1 MFLRSFAPVVI
12 GAFLFAASPASA
24 QSAAE
29 KAAEKAQG
37 GLGGYLA
44 ILAIGKLCNFDLDKP
59 ATEAI
64 VANINALQKPAKMT
78 DAELDQSLAA
88 LVDAFK
94 KRPNSPCAAGA
105 NEYPAMAV
113 AMAKGAEKE
122 AEGSGVT
129 LKPVPARQ
137 VAAAKAAP
145 VKDPKEA
152 ARNMLI
158 AAHMIEAVADE
169 CKIKITDKESLDLD
183 RVQYYFR
190 GKADATAAEVKEIVT
205 VVEKEAADSR
215 KKVCAPDWGFRS
227 TLDTLL
233 ATIK

>member
-24 QSAAE
+24 QS
-29 KAAEKAQG
+29 AAEKAQG

-59 ATEAI
+59 ATETI
-64 VANINALQKPAKMT
+64 VGNINALQKTAKMT

-94 KRPNSPCAAGA
+94 KRKDSPCAAGA
-105 NEYPAMAV
+105 SEYPTMAA

-129 LKPVPARQ
+129 LKALPARQ
-137 VAAAKAAP
+137 AAAKTPA
-145 VKDPKEA
+145 KDPKEA
-152 ARNMLI
+152 AKNMLI

-190 GKADATAAEVKEIVT
+190 GKADLTAAEVKEIVAA
-205 VVEKEAADSR
+205 VEKEAEASH
-215 KKVCAPDWGFRS
+215 KKVCAPDWGFRA